1 MGSAIIDAIK
11 TGLGLITDI
20 AKELL
25 TAFTTLFWT
34 PASEGSTG
42 GSLTVLGNFALIFLG
57 ISITFAVV
65 KLALNLIRNNTGL

>member
-34 PASEGSTG
+34 
-42 GSLTVLGNFALIFLG
+42 FLP
-57 ISITFAVV
+57 
-65 KLALNLIRNNTGL
+65 IRSAC